1 LNQVD
6 EIKQRLPIEEL
17 VWEYVQLKKAW
28 KNFKWLCPWH
38 QEKTA
43 SFVVSP
49 DSWIC
54 RCFWQCQKWGDI
66 FKFLEYT
73 ENLEFKEALEILATK
88 AWVVL
93 EKKNFEKAEEK
104 TSQIEIL
111 EEINNFYKEKL
122 REDSEI
128 WKKAKKYLDERKI
141 FLEAGKIWEK
151 FEIWFSPDDSSLV
164 FSYLKKKWFEESEIF
179 KTWVIMKNEHWSGV
193 YDRFKWR
200 IIFPIKNL
208 LNKTIWFWWRI
219 FRWEEKAAKYL
230 NSPES
235 SVFDKSMN
243 LYGLNFAKDEIRKKN
258 FVILTEWYMDTIAC
272 HKAWIE
278 NAVASLWTAFNEKH
292 VKVLKRYTD
301 NFYLCFD
308 WDLAW
313 IEAVKRAFEVLNDW
327 ETNIKIIQI
336 KNWKDPDEA
345 LENDLKNWTK
355 LFLEAIENPLDIV
368 DFLFTALQKRYDLK
382 KIEDKKLFQ
391 KEIFEII
398 SSSENNLEK
407 QEYLRKI
414 AFLFWVSE
422 NYLIQDFKNFTNN
435 HKNKIKSNN
444 SDKSSIENSSEKF
457 SIDKKNFSSEKYLI
471 WLVLYQEKLIEV
483 IKENILIDFFTD
495 NLFKDLYKKIFNDYN
510 SVQFLD
516 ENPEFLN
523 LKIDIESRHG
533 LDNFDKLKIEVL
545 SLIKWINLKN
555 LENKESELKKNLNSK
570 EKIEEFQKILIL
582 KSDLK
587 K

>member
-1 LNQVD
+1 MNQVD

-38 QEKTA
+38 QEKTP

-73 ENLEFKEALEILATK
+73 EGLEFKEALEVLAAK

-93 EKKNFEKAEEK
+93 EKKDFKKSEEK

-128 WKKAKKYLDERKI
+128 WKKARKYLEERKI
-141 FLEAGKIWEK
+141 FLEKWKIWDK

-164 FSYLKKKWFEESEIF
+164 FSYLRKKWFEENEIF
-179 KTWVIMKNEHWSGV
+179 KTWVIMKNEHWSWV

-219 FRWEEKAAKYL
+219 FRWEENSAKYL

-243 LYGLNFAKDEIRKKN
+243 LYWLNFAKDEIRKQD
-258 FVILTEWYMDTIAC
+258 FVVLTEWYMDTIAC

-278 NAVASLWTAFNEKH
+278 NSVASLWTAFNEKH

-308 WDLAW
+308 NDLAW
-313 IEAVKRAFEVLNDW
+313 IEAIKRAFEVLNDW
-327 ETNIKIIQI
+327 ETNIKIIKI
-336 KNWKDPDEA
+336 PNWKDPDESI
-345 LENDLKNWTK
+345 ENNKEE
-355 LFLEAIENPLDIV
+355 FLEAVKNPLNIV
-368 DFLFTALQKRYDLK
+368 DFLFSALQKKYDLK
-382 KIEDKKLFQ
+382 KIEDKKHFQ

-398 SSSENNLEK
+398 SSSKNNLEK
-407 QEYLRKI
+407 QEYLKKL
-414 AFLFWVSE
+414 AFLLWITE
-422 NYLIQDFKNFTNN
+422 NFLTQDFKNF
-435 HKNKIKSNN
+435 
-444 SDKSSIENSSEKF
+444 ENSSKN
-457 SIDKKNFSSEKYLI
+457 KKNFSKKSEEILTDKKIFSPEKYLI
-471 WLVLYQEKLIEV
+471 WLLLFEEKILEV
-483 IKENILIDFFTD
+483 IKENILLDFFIEND
-495 NLFKDLYKKIFNDYN
+495 ILDLYKNIFNDYN
-510 SVQFLD
+510 SAQILD

-523 LKIDIESRHG
+523 LKIDIESKHEV
-533 LDNFDKLKIEVL
+533 DNLEKVKLEAL
-545 SLIKWINLKN
+545 SLVKTINLKN
-555 LENKESELKKNLNSK
+555 IKREENKLKKDLKNPESIK
-570 EKIEEFQKILIL
+570 KFQEILVL
-582 KSDLK
+582 KSKLK